1 MNRFLAAALAALAAL
16 ALAAA
21 LVVFLTGGAPSSDR
35 DWAADQSVQPLVS
48 FAGST
53 VRIDSMR
60 DFRHRP
66 GGAFDAVFRSESFD
80 TADVRAVWFALAPF
94 ANSWSGLAH
103 VFVSFELADG
113 RFLAVSVE
121 ARREHD
127 EGYTLVGGL
136 TRRFEVTYVI
146 GTESDLLGLRALR
159 GDVLYLYPSR
169 ATPSQARAM
178 LVDMLRR
185 AEALRSEPEFY
196 NTLTNNCATN
206 LRTHVNGVVET
217 PLPLG
222 WATVFPG
229 YSDELALERG
239 LLATDLA
246 LAEARIRYRVDERG
260 RAALANGGW
269 DFSARIRVE
278 G

>member
-80 TADVRAVWFALAPF
+80 TADVGAVWFALAPF

-159 GDVLYLYPSR
+159 GD
-169 ATPSQARAM
+169 
-178 LVDMLRR
+178 
-185 AEALRSEPEFY
+185 EPEFY